1 MFSSAIETWKSSR
14 DCTSGYKIRSL
25 RGNQEN
31 QRQNSASSNIQMF
44 RGQEMKERQEKKTK
58 EDLQLR
64 PEEHQQLRVL
74 IVSEKNLLM
83 EKMWLPLKNTGK
95 ALQYEVDSTKCE

>member
-1 MFSSAIETWKSSR
+1 
-14 DCTSGYKIRSL
+14 
-25 RGNQEN
+25 
-31 QRQNSASSNIQMF
+31 MF

-74 IVSEKNLLM
+74 IVSEKKSIN
-83 EKMWLPLKNTGK
+83 GK
-95 ALQYEVDSTKCE
+95 DVIASKEHW